1 MLYEVVPELFEEE
14 IGRLEKSE
22 QEKILA
28 KRPVLESVSFE
39 IYFWWVNYEM
49 KYILFRKRE
58 VF

>member
-1 MLYEVVPELFEEE
+1 MLYEVVPELFEDE

-39 IYFWWVNYEM
+39 IYFWWC
-49 KYILFRKRE
+49 LL
-58 VF
+58 